1 MAMQTLFDKILSRIY
16 GHGRGWVFSSKDFAD
31 LGSLD
36 TIQRNLARLNRKGT
50 IRRVLRGVYHYPQ
63 YNEFVAE
70 EVPPDPR
77 DIASA
82 ISRIHGET
90 ITASGL
96 SALNTLGLST
106 QVPAT
111 WEYLSDGPSR
121 EYSWEGGQLTFIHRS
136 AKETTIF
143 SPSTALLVQALKAL
157 GQENLT
163 PEVISLLENK
173 LNAKAKQSALREARY
188 TSAWIYD
195 AIKRIARG
203 KADRD
208 A

>member
-1 MAMQTLFDKILSRIY
+1 
-16 GHGRGWVFSSKDFAD
+16 
-31 LGSLD
+31 
-36 TIQRNLARLNRKGT
+36 
-50 IRRVLRGVYHYPQ
+50 
-63 YNEFVAE
+63 
-70 EVPPDPR
+70 
-77 DIASA
+77 
-82 ISRIHGET
+82 
-90 ITASGL
+90 
-96 SALNTLGLST
+96 
-106 QVPAT
+106 
-111 WEYLSDGPSR
+111 
-121 EYSWEGGQLTFIHRS
+121 LTFIHRS
-136 AKETTIF
+136 AKETTIL